1 MTTPSDLNIYQLI
14 DTQNGRV
21 TPRIYTD
28 PDIYQLELERIF
40 GRCSALFT
48 TADLYGP
55 DADNTSTG
63 ADPQNARISM
73 REQLSGAKTLPEAPP
88 APLPRT
94 RRGPDIDTGNRRK
107 RS

>member
-40 GRCSALFT
+40 GITDGIERSIVVRVEKKASRVLSIRHLSPTRPSILPTRRLPSAIQ
-48 TADLYGP
+48 AP
-55 DADNTSTG
+55 SRQERSTST
-63 ADPQNARISM
+63 S
-73 REQLSGAKTLPEAPP
+73 LPTTTS
-88 APLPRT
+88 RVW
-94 RRGPDIDTGNRRK
+94 DW
-107 RS
+107 

>member
-40 GRCSALFT
+40 GRSEEH
-48 TADLYGP
+48 
-55 DADNTSTG
+55 TSEL
-63 ADPQNARISM
+63 QSQR
-73 REQLSGAKTLPEAPP
+73 
-88 APLPRT
+88 
-94 RRGPDIDTGNRRK
+94 
-107 RS
+107 

>member
-40 GRCSALFT
+40 GIT
-48 TADLYGP
+48 EG
-55 DADNTSTG
+55 
-63 ADPQNARISM
+63 IM
-73 REQLSGAKTLPEAPP
+73 RSIVV
-88 APLPRT
+88 RT
-94 RRGPDIDTGNRRK
+94 DK
-107 RS
+107 

>member
-40 GRCSALFT
+40 GRC
-48 TADLYGP
+48 P
-55 DADNTSTG
+55 V
-63 ADPQNARISM
+63 ISLTPTWEKM
-73 REQLSGAKTLPEAPP
+73 RLS
-88 APLPRT
+88 
-94 RRGPDIDTGNRRK
+94 
-107 RS
+107 